1 MPEELPGTLPLVA
14 VAGEVIVDLVPADV
28 DGLFRAV
35 PGGSPANVAV
45 GLHRLGVP
53 TRLVARL
60 AGDPMGRRLRRH
72 LETNGLNLGH
82 VVAAAEPTSLA
93 IVSVE
98 DDGTVGYDFRV
109 DGTADWQWTDDEL
122 TDVVDD
128 DVVAL
133 HVGSLAMA
141 LEPGASALRRL
152 VQRARAQVTI
162 SYDPNVRPLL
172 VGRREDV
179 VTRVEALVALS
190 DVVKASAED
199 LAWLYPGDPPA
210 TVASRLLGLG
220 PSLVAITLGPAG
232 VLAVGAATPLVQR
245 PAVPVAVVDTVG
257 AGDAFMAALL
267 AGLSQRGLLGRAQA
281 GRLGELAGAEL
292 AAVLD
297 DAALAAAL
305 TCARPGADPPSAEQ
319 LRQARQVAAG

>member
-1 MPEELPGTLPLVA
+1 MPETLPERRLLVA
-14 VAGEVIVDLVPADV
+14 VAGEVIVDLVPTDV
-28 DGLFRAV
+28 DGEFRAV

-60 AGDPMGRRLRRH
+60 ADDPMGRRLRRH
-72 LETNGLNLGH
+72 LETNGLDLGH

-98 DDGTVGYDFRV
+98 ADGTVGYDFRV
-109 DGTADWQWTDDEL
+109 DGTADWQWSEDEL
-122 TDVVDD
+122 ADVVDS

-133 HVGSLAMA
+133 HVGSLAMV

-152 VQRARAQVTI
+152 VERARAEVTI
-162 SYDPNVRPLL
+162 SFDPNVRPLL
-172 VGRREDV
+172 MGRSEDV
-179 VTRVEALVALS
+179 VTRVEGLVALS
-190 DVVKASAED
+190 DIVKASAED
-199 LAWLYPGDPPA
+199 LAWLYPADAPA
-210 TVASRLLGLG
+210 TVAARWLGLG
-220 PSLVAITLGPAG
+220 PSLVAITLGSGG
-232 VLAVGAATPLVQR
+232 VLAVGSASPLVQW
-245 PAVPVAVVDTVG
+245 PAIPVAVVDTVG

-267 AGLSQRGLLGRAQA
+267 AGLSQRDLLGRAQT
-281 GRLGELAGAEL
+281 GRLGALEGAEL

-305 TCARPGADPPSAEQ
+305 TCARPGADPPTVDQ
-319 LRQARQVAAG
+319 LREARKLGGG

>member
-1 MPEELPGTLPLVA
+1 MAEATPAKRLLVA
-14 VAGEVIVDLVPADV
+14 VAGEVIVDLVPT
-28 DGLFRAV
+28 DGDGVFRAV

-72 LETNGLNLGH
+72 LEANGLDLGH

-98 DDGTVGYDFRV
+98 EDGTVGYDFRV
-109 DGTADWQWTDDEL
+109 DGTADWQWTDEEL
-122 TDVVDD
+122 NDVVDD
-128 DVVAL
+128 YVAAL

-141 LEPGASALRRL
+141 IEPGASALRRL
-152 VQRARAQVTI
+152 VERARAEVTV
-162 SYDPNVRPLL
+162 SFDPNIRPLL
-172 VGRREDV
+172 MGRREDV
-179 VTRVEALVALS
+179 VTRVEDLVARS

-199 LAWLYPGDPPA
+199 LAWLCPAEPPA
-210 TVASRLLGLG
+210 TVAARWLGLG
-220 PSLVAITLGPAG
+220 PSLVAITLGPDG
-232 VLAVGAATPLVQR
+232 VLAVGSAGPLVQR
-245 PAVPVAVVDTVG
+245 PGIPVAVVDTVG

-267 AGLSQRGLLGRAQA
+267 AGLSHRGLLGRART
-281 GRLGELAGAEL
+281 GRLRALAGAEL
-292 AAVLD
+292 DAVLD

-305 TCARPGADPPSAEQ
+305 TCARPGADPPTAEQ
-319 LRQARQVAAG
+319 LRQARQDAG

>member
-1 MPEELPGTLPLVA
+1 MPEPAPLVA
-14 VAGEVIVDLVPADV
+14 VAGEVIIDLVPADG
-28 DGLFRAV
+28 DGVLRAV

-45 GLHRLGVP
+45 GLHRLAVP
-53 TRLVARL
+53 TRLVARV

-72 LETNGLNLGH
+72 LEANGLDLGH

-98 DDGTVGYDFRV
+98 EDGTVDYDFRV

-122 TDVVDD
+122 ADAIDSQVA
-128 DVVAL
+128 AL
-133 HVGSLAMA
+133 HVGSLALA
-141 LEPGASALRRL
+141 LEPGASALGRL
-152 VQRARAQVTI
+152 VERVRDQITVTF
-162 SYDPNVRPLL
+162 DPNVRPQLM
-172 VGRREDV
+172 GRREAV
-179 VTRVEALVALS
+179 VTRVEGVIALS

-199 LAWLYPGDPPA
+199 LSWLYPDETPA
-210 TVASRLLGLG
+210 SVATRWLDLG
-220 PSLVAITLGPAG
+220 PSLVAITLGPDG
-232 VLAVGAATPLVQR
+232 VLAVGSATALVQR
-245 PAVPVAVVDTVG
+245 PAVPVSVVDTVG

-267 AGLSQRGLLGRAQA
+267 AGLAQRDLLGRGQS
-281 GRLGELAGAEL
+281 GRLAALEEAEL

-319 LRQARQVAAG
+319 LRQARPVAGG

>member
-1 MPEELPGTLPLVA
+1 MPEKLLRVA

-28 DGLFRAV
+28 DGMFRAV

-45 GLHRLGVP
+45 GLHRLDVP

-72 LETNGLNLGH
+72 LEANGLDLSH
-82 VVAAAEPTSLA
+82 VVAADEPSSLA

-98 DDGTVGYDFRV
+98 QDGTVGYDFRV

-122 TDVVDD
+122 SDVVDN

-133 HVGSLAMA
+133 HVGSLAA
-141 LEPGASALRRL
+141 AIEPGASALRRL
-152 VQRARAQVTI
+152 VERVRAETTI
-162 SYDPNVRPLL
+162 SFDPNVRPLL
-172 VGRREDV
+172 MGRREDV
-179 VTRVEALVALS
+179 VTRVEGLVVLA

-199 LAWLYPGDPPA
+199 LAWLYPGDPPP
-210 TVASRLLGLG
+210 TVAARWLGLG
-220 PSLVAITLGPAG
+220 PSLVAITLGSDG
-232 VLAVGAATPLVQR
+232 VLAVGSGTAPVHR

-267 AGLSQRGLLGRAQA
+267 AGLSKRDLLGRAQA
-281 GRLGELAGAEL
+281 VRLAALAGAEL
-292 AAVLD
+292 AAALD

-319 LRQARQVAAG
+319 LRQARQVVG

>member
-1 MPEELPGTLPLVA
+1 MPEALPETLPLVA

-28 DGLFRAV
+28 DGVFRAV

-60 AGDPMGRRLRRH
+60 ARDPMGRRLRRH
-72 LETNGLNLGH
+72 LETNGLDLGH

-98 DDGTVGYDFRV
+98 EDGTVGYDFRV

-122 TDVVDD
+122 SDVVDD

-152 VQRARAQVTI
+152 VERARAEVTI
-162 SYDPNVRPLL
+162 SFDPNVRPLL
-172 VGRREDV
+172 MGRREDV
-179 VTRVEALVALS
+179 VTRVEGLVALS

-199 LAWLYPGDPPA
+199 LAWLYPADPPA
-210 TVASRLLGLG
+210 TVASRWLGLG
-220 PSLVAITLGPAG
+220 PSLVAITLGPDG
-232 VLAVGAATPLVQR
+232 VLAVGTASPLVQR
-245 PAVPVAVVDTVG
+245 RAVPVTVVDTVG

-267 AGLSQRGLLGRAQA
+267 AGLSQRDLLGRART
-281 GRLGELAGAEL
+281 GRLGALEGAEL

-305 TCARPGADPPSAEQ
+305 TCARPGADPPSAQQ
-319 LRQARQVAAG
+319 LRQARQAAG

>member
-1 MPEELPGTLPLVA
+1 MAETSPANRLLVA
-14 VAGEVIVDLVPADV
+14 VAGEVVVDLVPADG

-72 LETNGLNLGH
+72 LETNGLDLGH

-98 DDGTVGYDFRV
+98 EDGTVGYDFRI
-109 DGTADWQWTDDEL
+109 DGTADWQWTDGEL
-122 TDVVDD
+122 ADVVDD
-128 DVVAL
+128 DVAAL

-141 LEPGASALRRL
+141 VEPGASALRRL
-152 VQRARAQVTI
+152 VERARAQATV
-162 SYDPNVRPLL
+162 SFDPNVRPLL
-172 VGRREDV
+172 MGRREDV
-179 VTRVEALVALS
+179 VTRVEDLVAQS

-199 LAWLYPGDPPA
+199 MAWLYPAEAPGA
-210 TVASRLLGLG
+210 VASRWLGLG
-220 PSLVAITLGPAG
+220 PSLVAITLGPDG
-232 VLAVGAATPLVQR
+232 VLAVGTATPLVQR
-245 PAVPVAVVDTVG
+245 PAVPVSVVDTVG

-267 AGLSQRGLLGRAQA
+267 AGLSHRGLLGRPRT
-281 GRLGELAGAEL
+281 GRLRALEDAEL

-319 LRQARQVAAG
+319 LRQARRVAG

>member
-1 MPEELPGTLPLVA
+1 MPEAPSLVA
-14 VAGEVIVDLVPADV
+14 VAGEVIIDLVPADV
-28 DGLFRAV
+28 DDLFRAV

-72 LETNGLNLGH
+72 LETNGLDLGH

-98 DDGTVGYDFRV
+98 EDGTVGYDFRV
-109 DGTADWQWTDDEL
+109 DGTADWQWTDAELADAVDE
-122 TDVVDD
+122 

-141 LEPGASALRRL
+141 IEPGASSLRRL
-152 VQRARAQVTI
+152 VERARGEVTI
-162 SYDPNVRPLL
+162 SFDPNVRPLL
-172 VGRREDV
+172 MGLREDV
-179 VTRVEALVALS
+179 VSRVEGLVAVS

-199 LAWLYPGDPPA
+199 LAWLHPDEAPA
-210 TVASRLLGLG
+210 TVAARWLGLG
-220 PSLVAITLGPAG
+220 PSLVAITLGPDG
-232 VLAVGAATPLVQR
+232 VLAVGSASPLVQR
-245 PAVPVAVVDTVG
+245 PAVPVTVVDTVG

-267 AGLSQRGLLGRAQA
+267 AGLGHRGLLGRSRT
-281 GRLGELAGAEL
+281 GRLRALAGAEL

-319 LRQARQVAAG
+319 LQQARQVTG

>member
-1 MPEELPGTLPLVA
+1 MPEGASLVA
-14 VAGEVIVDLVPADV
+14 VAGEVIVDLVPAEA
-28 DGLFRAV
+28 DGMFRAV

-72 LETNGLNLGH
+72 LENNGLELGH
-82 VVAAAEPTSLA
+82 VVAAAEATSLA

-98 DDGTVGYDFRV
+98 EDGTVGYDFRV
-109 DGTADWQWTDDEL
+109 DGTADWQWTDAEL
-122 TDVVDD
+122 SNVVDD

-152 VQRARAQVTI
+152 VERARADVTV
-162 SYDPNVRPLL
+162 SFDPNVRPLL
-172 VGRREDV
+172 MGRREDV
-179 VTRVEALVALS
+179 VNRVEGVVALA

-199 LAWLYPGDPPA
+199 LAWLYPADPPA
-210 TVASRLLGLG
+210 AVASRWLGLG
-220 PSLVAITLGPAG
+220 PSLVVVTLGPAG
-232 VLAVGAATPLVQR
+232 VLAVGPATPLVQR

-267 AGLSQRGLLGRAQA
+267 AGLLHHDLLGRAHT
-281 GRLGELAGAEL
+281 GRLRALEGAEL

-305 TCARPGADPPSAEQ
+305 TCARSGADPPTAEQ

>member
-1 MPEELPGTLPLVA
+1 MPEALPETLPLVA

-45 GLHRLGVP
+45 GLQRLGVP

-60 AGDPMGRRLRRH
+60 ASDPMGRRLRRH
-72 LETNGLNLGH
+72 LETNGLDLGH

-98 DDGTVGYDFRV
+98 EDGTVGYDFRV

-122 TDVVDD
+122 SDVVDT
-128 DVVAL
+128 DVAAL

-152 VQRARAQVTI
+152 VERARDEVTI
-162 SYDPNVRPLL
+162 SFDPNVRPLL
-172 VGRREDV
+172 MGRREDV
-179 VTRVEALVALS
+179 VTRVEGLVALS

-199 LAWLYPGDPPA
+199 LSWLYPAEAPA
-210 TVASRLLGLG
+210 TVAARWLGLG
-220 PSLVAITLGPAG
+220 PSLVAITRGPDG
-232 VLAVGAATPLVQR
+232 VLAVGSTSPLVQR
-245 PAVPVAVVDTVG
+245 SAVPVAVVDTVG

-267 AGLSQRGLLGRAQA
+267 AGLRQRGLLGRAQI
-281 GRLGELAGAEL
+281 GRLRALPGAEL